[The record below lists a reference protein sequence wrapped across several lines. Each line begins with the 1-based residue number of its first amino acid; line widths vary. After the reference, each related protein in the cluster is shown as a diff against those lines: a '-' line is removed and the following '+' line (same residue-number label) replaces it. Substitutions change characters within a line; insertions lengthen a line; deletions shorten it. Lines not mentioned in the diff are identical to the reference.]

1 MLFFI
6 TQSLFKLTSDSNKKT
21 KKSEKYSLDC
31 NFQCKLLTCATFSP
45 YWLNISSYKD
55 SKPPWPTAAHARESI
70 YGWNIRGYAS
80 CKWFRLSKL
89 TLFVNTIN
97 LSSFNSISAKIL
109 ELKVLFCEV
118 KHEVLHVSSIYLL
131 LMKRNILVQIKLFTY
146 LTFIQQFPKISS
158 PINSFTIFNKIA
170 LFTTWEWN
178 AYMKPIKNQNLLK
191 NLTTCNE

>member
-6 TQSLFKLTSDSNKKT
+6 TQPLFKLTSDSNKKT
-21 KKSEKYSLDC
+21 KKSLIVIFSASYLPAPRLVHIDWTFLRIRTANLLDQPLHTLA
-31 NFQCKLLTCATFSP
+31 NQYMAEILEAML
-45 YWLNISSYKD
+45 
-55 SKPPWPTAAHARESI
+55 
-70 YGWNIRGYAS
+70 S

-118 KHEVLHVSSIYLL
+118 KHDVLHVSSIYLL
-131 LMKRNILVQIKLFTY
+131 LMKRNILVQIKFFTY

-158 PINSFTIFNKIA
+158 QINSFTIFNKIA

-178 AYMKPIKNQNLLK
+178 AYMKPIKNQDLLR